1 MRITTAM
8 ALIGLATG
16 AATTAAAQVDSGNAE
31 LNNAIEM
38 VRSVSRLE
46 RKVVITDQLA
56 MTNDESTAFWPVY
69 NAYAAEIKAI
79 DDRLAQL
86 ILDFAEH
93 YENLPD
99 DWPGRWSTTTS
110 RSKATGSTSA
120 RNTCA
125 SSMTCWR
132 RESSPAS
139 FKLENK
145 LNVLTQ
151 LYLADEIPLALQ

>member
-8 ALIGLATG
+8 ALIGLATA
-16 AATTAAAQVDSGNAE
+16 AATTATAQVDSGNAE

-56 MTNDESTAFWPVY
+56 MTNDESAAFWPVY

-86 ILDFAEH
+86 ILDYAER

-99 DWPGRWSTTTS
+99 EL
-110 RSKATGSTSA
+110 A
-120 RNTCA
+120 RTLVDDYLEI
-125 SSMTCWR
+125 
-132 RESSPAS
+132 ESDRLNVRQKYVRKFDDVLAPR
-139 FKLENK
+139 KLARFIQVENK

>member
-16 AATTAAAQVDSGNAE
+16 VATTARAQVDSGNAE

-99 DWPGRWSTTTS
+99 EL
-110 RSKATGSTSA
+110 A
-120 RNTCA
+120 RTLVDDYLEI
-125 SSMTCWR
+125 
-132 RESSPAS
+132 ESDRLNVRQKYVRKFDDVLAPR
-139 FKLENK
+139 KLARFIQVENK